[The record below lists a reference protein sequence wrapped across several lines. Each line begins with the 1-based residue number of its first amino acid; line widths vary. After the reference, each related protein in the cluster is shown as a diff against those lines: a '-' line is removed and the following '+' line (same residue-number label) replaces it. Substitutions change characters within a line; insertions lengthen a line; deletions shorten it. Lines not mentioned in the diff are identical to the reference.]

1 MTGDKL
7 SVDDLIH
14 LKFAKNEQGEYVDPV
29 TYKVFTNN
37 SHIVALK
44 PTGNVFAFDTV
55 ERLNIKAK
63 TWRDLVND
71 EVFTRK
77 DIITL
82 QDPHNLEQRNLSGF
96 KFIKEGANART
107 PEQERSRS
115 AGVNSSA
122 LGNASRLIKTEAAE
136 HPKVE
141 VGKYLAQTQAQP
153 PSKVAA
159 DQQTNTRNG
168 APKATAVGPTA
179 KHTTGR
185 AAASLTSTG
194 LTPHT
199 SNALASLSHDVHLL
213 RPRKLKQ
220 NGYATLITTHGSLTL
235 ELDPFHSPKAVWN
248 FITLS
253 KRSIYDNVPFHRNI
267 PGFMLQGG
275 DPSGTGKGGQSAF
288 EKGAPFEDEW
298 PNAPQK
304 GFEGKGILAMAN
316 KGKNTNTSQFFITY
330 RSAPHLNRK
339 HTIFGRVV
347 FEGDNEATLKRIEE
361 LGTKDGKSKEEVRI
375 ESVNVFVDP
384 FEEFKKQELE
394 AQEGQKGREEDER
407 VTWTGKRV
415 REDGTIEGADVGQY
429 MLPTQRNGQ
438 KEVIEEWETA
448 PEEPLK
454 KKSKA
459 KGGFGNF
466 DSW

>member
-1 MTGDKL
+1 M
-7 SVDDLIH
+7 DDLIH

-37 SHIVALK
+37 SHLVALK
-44 PTGNVFAFDTV
+44 PTGNVFAYDTV

-63 TWRDLVND
+63 MWTDLIND
-71 EVFTRK
+71 QPFTRK

-82 QDPHNLEQRNLSGF
+82 QDPQNLDQRNLSSF
-96 KFIKEGANART
+96 KYLKEGTNTRT
-107 PEQERSRS
+107 SEQEQERG
-115 AGVNSSA
+115 AGVNASA
-122 LGNASRLIKTEAAE
+122 LGNAGSLIKSKSKGSE
-136 HPKVE
+136 PSRIE
-141 VGKYLAQTQAQP
+141 VGKYLAQSQASPPPKPTTDGHNGTQNGNT
-153 PSKVAA
+153 AA
-159 DQQTNTRNG
+159 NSS
-168 APKATAVGPTA
+168 APTA

-199 SNALASLSHDVHLL
+199 SSALATLAHDAHLL
-213 RPRKLKQ
+213 RPRKIKQ

-235 ELDPFHSPKAVWN
+235 ELHPFHSPKAVWN

-253 KRSIYDNVPFHRNI
+253 NRSSYDNVPFHRNI

-275 DPSGTGKGGQSAF
+275 DPGGTGRGGQSAF
-288 EKGAPFEDEW
+288 ENGAPFEDEW
-298 PNAPQK
+298 ANAPQK

-347 FEGDNEATLKRIEE
+347 MEGDNEATLKRIEE
-361 LGTKDGKSKEEVRI
+361 LGTKDGKSKEDVRI
-375 ESVNVFVDP
+375 ESVNVFVNP
-384 FEEFKKQELE
+384 FEEFKKQEL
-394 AQEGQKGREEDER
+394 QSKEGQKGREEDER

-415 REDGTIEGADVGQY
+415 REDGKIEGADVGHYLAPAQ
-429 MLPTQRNGQ
+429 PSGQ
-438 KEVIEEWETA
+438 EEIVEEWGTA
-448 PEEPLK
+448 TEEPVK

-459 KGGFGNF
+459 GGGFGNF